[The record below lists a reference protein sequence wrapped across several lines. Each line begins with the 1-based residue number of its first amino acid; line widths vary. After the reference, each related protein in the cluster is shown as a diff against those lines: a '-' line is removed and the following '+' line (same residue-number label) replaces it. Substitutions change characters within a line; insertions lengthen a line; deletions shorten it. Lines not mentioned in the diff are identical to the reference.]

1 MKSKA
6 LKAIVSIIGLL
17 LVLCV
22 RANSLAA
29 EGLFFD
35 LEWVVQS
42 VRQLNESKRL
52 EALRSRSINRSS
64 QCLVQQILSTFQWQP
79 KRVAAAVNEHVES
92 IQLYVSTW
100 ADVLYQ
106 SLKSVSRSSKSC
118 RLSNGNRSAL
128 RPRSM
133 STSKAYNST

>member
-35 LEWVVQS
+35 LEWVVHIPPPE
-42 VRQLNESKRL
+42 VET
-52 EALRSRSINRSS
+52 EGAL
-64 QCLVQQILSTFQWQP
+64 
-79 KRVAAAVNEHVES
+79 
-92 IQLYVSTW
+92 
-100 ADVLYQ
+100 
-106 SLKSVSRSSKSC
+106 
-118 RLSNGNRSAL
+118 
-128 RPRSM
+128 
-133 STSKAYNST
+133 

>member
-35 LEWVVQS
+35 LEWVVHIPPPE
-42 VRQLNESKRL
+42 VETEHCDICDRL
-52 EALRSRSINRSS
+52 GGTA
-64 QCLVQQILSTFQWQP
+64 
-79 KRVAAAVNEHVES
+79 
-92 IQLYVSTW
+92 
-100 ADVLYQ
+100 
-106 SLKSVSRSSKSC
+106 
-118 RLSNGNRSAL
+118 
-128 RPRSM
+128 PR
-133 STSKAYNST
+133 